1 MTWTTS
7 HRWASGLL
15 GLTLVSA
22 SEVRCQALSSDPT
35 PAEVAAF
42 LRSRG
47 QAGPAIAVLTQLR
60 VRQSEKKMD
69 DVADSLAAIAIGFPG
84 TGYQP
89 KRTRMNAQI
98 ALLEAG
104 MGRTGIP
111 YSGARD
117 RLMRIV
123 EESQDIGV
131 RASALF
137 GLMELPNRLSRL
149 PLLKKVATSRN
160 PIAYRAV
167 IMLTEIDPEG
177 RAIARELYQSG
188 GVVDSTANETLHDMA
203 GVYKWR

>member
-1 MTWTTS
+1 MTCD
-7 HRWASGLL
+7 HLWASALL

-22 SEVRCQALSSDPT
+22 SEVRSQAVSFDPS
-35 PAEVAAF
+35 PAEVASF

-47 QAGPAIAVLTQLR
+47 QAGPALAVLTQLR
-60 VRQSEKKMD
+60 ARQSQKKMD
-69 DVADSLAAIAIGFPG
+69 EVADSLAAIAIGFPG

-89 KRTRMNAQI
+89 RLTRMNAQI
-98 ALLEAG
+98 ALLESG

-111 YSGARD
+111 YSGASD

-137 GLMELPNRLSRL
+137 GLMELPDRLSRL
-149 PLLKKVATSRN
+149 PLLRKVATSRN

-177 RAIARELYQSG
+177 RAIARALYQSG
-188 GVVDSTANETLHDMA
+188 GVVDSTAIETLHDMA
-203 GVYKWR
+203 GVYHWR